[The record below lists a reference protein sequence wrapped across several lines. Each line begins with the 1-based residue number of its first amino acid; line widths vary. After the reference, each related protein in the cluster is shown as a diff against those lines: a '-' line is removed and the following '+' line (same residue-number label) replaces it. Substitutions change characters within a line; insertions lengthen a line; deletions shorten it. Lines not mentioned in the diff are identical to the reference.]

1 MSLYVARLTRVS
13 RKEGKMTILI
23 NKMDI
28 ERFMFYVQQ
37 VDKEKLR
44 DIDEF
49 INKKAKTHSE
59 SRQQRSNVKYSY
71 FQ

>member
-1 MSLYVARLTRVS
+1 MSLYVAGLTRVS

-59 SRQQRSNVKYSY
+59 SRHQRSNVKYSY